1 MTWPNEAAVGPCSLG
16 LAGLWHSTAGMA
28 PVGFQVQEGNSKT
41 MEMKET
47 DIARKGHSKNTF
59 YQRTFREFHHAST
72 IADFCFHPFAR
83 TFSEPTPED
92 FRDDASE
99 AANATTD
106 APLGALA
113 LDEPTSAPKKQMRG
127 PSVPNR
133 HGIEHQIKL
142 FGHIE
147 NLSDQGYGEICSI
160 FIYSIFS
167 KTV

>member
-1 MTWPNEAAVGPCSLG
+1 MHKVD
-16 LAGLWHSTAGMA
+16 
-28 PVGFQVQEGNSKT
+28 SKT

-83 TFSEPTPED
+83 TFSEPMPED
-92 FRDDASE
+92 FRDDNGSE

-106 APLGALA
+106 APLEALA
-113 LDEPTSAPKKQMRG
+113 LDSEPTSAPKKQMRG